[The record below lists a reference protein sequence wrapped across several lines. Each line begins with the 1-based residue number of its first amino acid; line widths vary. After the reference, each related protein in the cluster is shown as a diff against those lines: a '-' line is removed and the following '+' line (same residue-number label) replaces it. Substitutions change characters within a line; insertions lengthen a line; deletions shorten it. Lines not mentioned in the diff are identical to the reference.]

1 MSEFQDENHR
11 LKGNDIPTG
20 TASGMISCSVAMI
33 ELRNL
38 AARFAANSNAPI
50 LITGESGTG
59 KEVLARFIHQH
70 SPRCEHP
77 FVSVNCAAL
86 SESLIESEL
95 FGHER
100 NAFTG
105 ANDQRIGRFELAKDG
120 TLLLDEISEISIG
133 LQAKLLR
140 VLENAEFQRVGGN
153 ESYKM
158 DARIIATSNRP
169 LHEEIRDGNFRADLF
184 YRLHVL
190 HLELPPLRERPDD
203 IVALAEFFLQEF
215 RQEASCEIQGFDEQT
230 WDKLRSYAWPGNI
243 RQLRNVV
250 RRMCVLATSPELNVE
265 DSKELMHSEEKPVPS
280 LFDMPLK
287 DVERELIFYSLNR
300 FKGNKTAAANHL
312 GVTTR
317 TLHNKLRDYK
327 KTA

>member
-1 MSEFQDENHR
+1 MNENELGQERLEHQQEPTSSASE
-11 LKGNDIPTG
+11 
-20 TASGMISCSVAMI
+20 MISCSAAMT
-33 ELRNL
+33 ELTNL
-38 AARFAANSNAPI
+38 AQRFAANSNAPI

-59 KEVLARFIHQH
+59 KEVLSRFIHHQ
-70 SPRCEHP
+70 SPRRDKP
-77 FVSVNCAAL
+77 FVGVNCAAL
-86 SESLIESEL
+86 SETLVESEL

-105 ANDQRIGRFELAKDG
+105 ANDQRIGRFESAQNG

-140 VLENAEFQRVGGN
+140 VLENLEFQRVGGN
-153 ESYKM
+153 KSYRM

-203 IVALAEFFLQEF
+203 IVALADFFLKEF
-215 RQEASCEIQGFDEQT
+215 RQEASCEIDGFDQQT
-230 WDKLRSYAWPGNI
+230 RDTLRSYSWPGNI

-250 RRMCVLATSPELNVE
+250 RRMCVLATTAYLNIE
-265 DSKELMHSEEKPVPS
+265 DSKDLMHTEEKASPS
-280 LFDMPLK
+280 FFDMPLK
-287 DVERELIFYSLNR
+287 EVERELIFHSLDR
-300 FKGNKTAAANHL
+300 FKGNKTAAASHL
-312 GVTTR
+312 GVTAR

-327 KTA
+327 KSA